1 MPTLQA
7 PILPARFRLNEEAL
21 RDYQVSVLEF
31 PFAGAIN
38 RFLDGI
44 KQIRSNGK
52 IWDNEYPTWRTL
64 NDVLLLLTPT
74 LTHAFEKQW
83 DAERKTQIRQMVVI
97 GERPELRPSLDDLTT
112 VIQPWLS
119 QWAASAFKKEIDG
132 SGRYLYEELMGSLET
147 PEADWQVVSAY
158 DLWQSPIRD
167 AGLSYRAIPSLICS
181 LLNEQTS
188 MIFDTPV
195 KWRLAHD
202 RNGFVI
208 VSEPQSSEY
217 LDDYG
222 TPGEGTFAYKLE
234 FRVQTQAGRNAPR
247 WLHLYVRCQRYA
259 DRPISKVNYGRD
271 VSLLIGTDRPRLTG
285 WERSGNLVS
294 VAVSGKPGG
303 LRWQKGVPELLQVL
317 KAREMIQP
325 DEIFTQP
332 DHYRQ
337 HDGDEYY
344 VVYAE
349 GMKYGIGPGRTH
361 GVKTGYSLGERS
373 AVVAEVASLLQGIAS
388 PGLALAADQEVR
400 KSKRPVVMRTAQDLK
415 KSHSSEHGRLQMQ
428 QMVLEA
434 LRRAL
439 RGQPLQITICA
450 STTTTQQALLQGVC
464 DLLCLSEGEA
474 APDGIQIILTELSG
488 DLGGEL
494 DFDTA
499 IVKKE
504 RELAL
509 RSRSDRWQEFLSPYC
524 PQRGYHLA
532 LIEIGEMSSDRQDIK
547 GAVRQSCVNL
557 NIASQMVN
565 PIKPAAKLSD
575 RDKGR
580 IQNAVADLLLRQ
592 TGALFGLPADLYR
605 MAGLPEDMAGQL
617 TAVAL
622 YRRQAKRTNTRK
634 GVNFAWAVRLL
645 PDGCVEGRLNDGKGW
660 RPYLEASIAVGKAFL
675 AYDPYEKD
683 KDTKQKIFAAD
694 ILTETK
700 SPTFALVDAIGWR
713 SQSLLAQLA
722 NDRMKHDELDFA
734 DTPGY
739 DKTFKLPALP
749 SLRLMRIRE
758 VGSLGETPQYVSTQ
772 QGDWQSIKSTEEI
785 TSVFGAGFR
794 DIYAGDEFIH
804 YFSIGRLPKTASQH
818 QKSKPKDRS
827 LVKAEFGG
835 SVGFRHQTA
844 IEFVPFFLQ
853 PDDDP
858 LAWCRATHYLRFSP
872 AWDGGHTIR
881 PFPLHLAHTAV
892 EDMMCLLGY
901 EGETDEED

>member
-1 MPTLQA
+1 MPTPQA

-21 RDYQVSVLEF
+21 RDFQVSVLEF
-31 PFAGAIN
+31 PFTDAIY

-74 LTHAFEKQW
+74 LTHAFERQW
-83 DAERKTQIRQMVVI
+83 DAERGINIRQMVVI
-97 GERPELRPSLDDLTT
+97 GEQPELRPSLDDLTT

-119 QWAASAFKKEIDG
+119 QWVASAFKKEIDG

-158 DLWQSPIRD
+158 ELWQSPNRD

-222 TPGEGTFAYKLE
+222 RPGEGTFAYKLE
-234 FRVQTQAGRNAPR
+234 FRIQTQAGRNAPR

-271 VSLLIGTDRPRLTG
+271 VSLLIGTDKPRLTG
-285 WERSGNLVS
+285 WERSGNLV
-294 VAVSGKPGG
+294 VVTVSGKPGG
-303 LRWQKGVPELLQVL
+303 FRWQKGVPELLQVL
-317 KAREMIQP
+317 KARELVQP
-325 DEIFTQP
+325 DEIFAQP
-332 DHYRQ
+332 DHHRQ

-344 VVYAE
+344 VIYAE

-373 AVVAEVASLLQGIAS
+373 AVVGEVASLLQRVAS
-388 PGLALAADQEVR
+388 PSLALAADQEVR
-400 KSKRPVVMRTAQDLK
+400 KSKRPIFMRTAQDLK
-415 KSHSSEHGRLQMQ
+415 KSHSSEDGRLQMQ

-450 STTTTQQALLQGVC
+450 STTTTQHALLQGVR

-474 APDGIQIILTELSG
+474 APERIQIILTELSG
-488 DLGGEL
+488 DLGNEI
-494 DFDTA
+494 DWDTA
-499 IVKKE
+499 SDIKRRK
-504 RELAL
+504 LAL
-509 RSRSDRWQEFLSPYC
+509 QDKSAKWQEFLSSYR

-532 LIEIGEMSSDRQDIK
+532 LVEIGEMSSDRQDIK

-557 NIASQMVN
+557 NIASQMIN
-565 PIKPAAKLSD
+565 PIKPTAKLSD

-605 MAGLPEDMAGQL
+605 MAGLPENIAGQL

-622 YRRQAKRTNTRK
+622 YRRQANRTNTRK
-634 GVNFAWAVRLL
+634 GMNFAWAVRLL
-645 PDGCVEGRLNDGKGW
+645 PDGQVEGRLNDGKGW
-660 RPYLEASIAVGKAFL
+660 RAYLDATLAIGKTFL
-675 AYDPYEKD
+675 ANAPYE
-683 KDTKQKIFAAD
+683 TAQNQKIFAAD
-694 ILTETK
+694 ILTGTK
-700 SPTFALVDAIGWR
+700 SPTLALVDAISWR
-713 SQSLLAQLA
+713 STKLLSQLA

-739 DKTFKLPALP
+739 NKIYKLPDLP
-749 SLRLMRIRE
+749 RLRLMRIRE
-758 VGSLGETPQYVSTQ
+758 VGSKGETPQYVSTQ
-772 QGDWQSIKSTEEI
+772 HGDWHSIETTEEI

-804 YFSIGRLPKTASQH
+804 YLSIGRLPKTASRH
-818 QKSKPKDRS
+818 QQNKPKGRNLAKSD
-827 LVKAEFGG
+827 FGG

-853 PDDDP
+853 SDDDP
-858 LAWCRATHYLRFSP
+858 LGWCRAAHYLRFSP
-872 AWDGGHTIR
+872 AWDGGNTIR

-901 EGETDEED
+901 GAETDEVD

>member
-1 MPTLQA
+1 MPTPQA

-21 RDYQVSVLEF
+21 RDFQVSVLEF
-31 PFAGAIN
+31 PFMDAIY
-38 RFLDGI
+38 RFLNGI

-83 DAERKTQIRQMVVI
+83 DAERRINIRQMVVI
-97 GERPELRPSLDDLTT
+97 GEQPELRPSLDDLTT

-119 QWAASAFKKEIDG
+119 QWAASAFKKELDG

-147 PEADWQVVSAY
+147 PEADWKAVSAY
-158 DLWQSPIRD
+158 KLWQSPNRD

-188 MIFDTPV
+188 MIFDNPV

-208 VSEPQSSEY
+208 VSEPQFSEY
-217 LDDYG
+217 LDDYDR
-222 TPGEGTFAYKLE
+222 PGAGTFAYKLE
-234 FRVQTQAGRNAPR
+234 FRIQTQAGRNAPR

-259 DRPISKVNYGRD
+259 DRPISKTNYGRD

-285 WERSGNLVS
+285 WGQNGNLVS
-294 VAVSGKPGG
+294 VAVSGKPGS
-303 LRWQKGVPELLQVL
+303 LQWQKGVPELLHVL
-317 KAREMIQP
+317 KARELVQP
-325 DEIFTQP
+325 DEIFDQP

-349 GMKYGIGPGRTH
+349 GMKYAPGAGRTH
-361 GVKTGYSLGERS
+361 GVKTGYSLSERS
-373 AVVAEVASLLQGIAS
+373 AVVAGVAPLLQHVAS

-400 KSKRPVVMRTAQDLK
+400 KSRRPVVMRTVQELK
-415 KSHSSEHGRLQMQ
+415 KSRSSEQGRLQMQ
-428 QMVLEA
+428 QMVLDT

-439 RGQPLQITICA
+439 LGQPLQITICA
-450 STTTTQQALLQGVC
+450 STTTTQQALLQGVRN
-464 DLLCLSEGEA
+464 LLCLSEGEA
-474 APDGIQIILTELSG
+474 APDGIQIVLTELSG
-488 DLGGEL
+488 DLGSQL
-494 DFDTA
+494 DWDTA
-499 IVKKE
+499 SDRNR

-509 RSRSDRWQEFLSPYC
+509 RDKSAKWQSFLAANC
-524 PQRGYHLA
+524 PSNGYHLA
-532 LIEIGEMSSDRQDIK
+532 LVEIGEMSSDRQDIK

-557 NIASQMVN
+557 SIASQMIN
-565 PIKPAAKLSD
+565 PIKPTAKLSD

-605 MAGLPEDMAGQL
+605 MAGLPGDVAGQL

-622 YRRQAKRTNTRK
+622 YRRQANRTHTRK

-660 RPYLEASIAVGKAFL
+660 RPYLEATLAIGKTFL
-675 AYDPYEKD
+675 AKAPYE
-683 KDTKQKIFAAD
+683 TAQNQKTFAAD
-694 ILTETK
+694 ILTEAQ
-700 SPTFALVDAIGWR
+700 SPTLAIVDAISWR
-713 SQSLLAQLA
+713 STKLLSQLA
-722 NDRMKHDELDFA
+722 NDRMKHDELDFTN
-734 DTPGY
+734 TPGY
-739 DKTFKLPALP
+739 DKTYKLPDLP
-749 SLRLMRIRE
+749 RLRLMRIRE
-758 VGSLGETPQYVSTQ
+758 VGSKGETPQYVSTQ
-772 QGDWQSIKSTEEI
+772 HSDWQSIESTEEI

-804 YFSIGRLPKTASQH
+804 YLSIGRLPKTASQH
-818 QKSKPKDRS
+818 QKNKPKGKS
-827 LVKAEFGG
+827 LVKAGFGG

-872 AWDGGHTIR
+872 AWDGGNTVR
-881 PFPLHLAHTAV
+881 PFSLHLAHTAV

-901 EGETDEED
+901 GEKTDEED